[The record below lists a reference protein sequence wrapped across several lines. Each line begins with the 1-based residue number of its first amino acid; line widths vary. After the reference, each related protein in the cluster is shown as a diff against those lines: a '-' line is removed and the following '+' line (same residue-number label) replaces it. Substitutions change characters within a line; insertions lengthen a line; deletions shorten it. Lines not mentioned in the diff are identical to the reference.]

1 MIVICC
7 PSFNE
12 WPVTVI
18 TAGLAFVAAEIV
30 SDVAVERLCT
40 TPVAPEVLPV
50 TTSPVVNAWA
60 VLMFKC
66 VYKTIS
72 KR

>member
-1 MIVICC
+1 MTCYRNNSRI
-7 PSFNE
+7 S
-12 WPVTVI
+12 
-18 TAGLAFVAAEIV
+18 FVAPVIEIV
-30 SDVAVERLCT
+30 SDVVVERLCT

-50 TTSPVVNAWA
+50 TTSPVVNDCA